1 MSRLFARYGVIVAT
15 AAVFCH
21 VSSLAAR
28 AQDPLANAPLA
39 PGSVISGDASDKSK
53 ADSTGKPDTK
63 ARALPE
69 PEFIVKTDAEWR
81 RILTR
86 AQYAVTRQKATE
98 QPWSGKYATGH
109 FKGMFLCVCCD
120 APLFSADAKF
130 ESGTGWPSFDRPANG
145 RAILTAPDYGEP
157 EPRVEVMCR
166 RCRAHLGHVFDDGPT
181 LTRLRYCLNSAAI
194 KLKSSEPESSAR
206 IVPTKTSSKAKAKAK
221 TKPSAKSAPNST
233 QPGDSAR
240 PADSDR
246 LAPADNGKGASSSPS
261 S

>member
-1 MSRLFARYGVIVAT
+1 MSRLFARYGVIVAA

-120 APLFSADAKF
+120 APLFSADTKF
-130 ESGTGWPSFDRPANG
+130 ESR
-145 RAILTAPDYGEP
+145 
-157 EPRVEVMCR
+157 
-166 RCRAHLGHVFDDGPT
+166 
-181 LTRLRYCLNSAAI
+181 
-194 KLKSSEPESSAR
+194 SEEH
-206 IVPTKTSSKAKAKAK
+206 TSEL
-221 TKPSAKSAPNST
+221 
-233 QPGDSAR
+233 Q
-240 PADSDR
+240 
-246 LAPADNGKGASSSPS
+246 SPC
-261 S
+261 